1 MLSVKTIFKT
11 LFGTI
16 VIIVATAL
24 IVEMLNLSVTS
35 IQLTQMSKL
44 ACKQSAVLFSQ
55 ETYKQRDAMAVAGG
69 SVNMDPVRAHN
80 GAVYVEGN
88 FYGEGLTAE
97 QIYTNIY
104 TSTAFKNWCESP
116 AALKGHWKSIDL
128 INQALNAPGSL
139 TTTLPSDINAPDY
152 DSAVDAYTDSML
164 ALSYKNVMMTPLNM
178 GVPYMDEEVLNRIF
192 KWNLSQLASDCNSAV
207 IREDQS
213 GNICVYYKGFR
224 VYADQARIS
233 DIEYRVY
240 DIEDTT
246 DLKEFKNVTHIDPAK
261 LGYDD
266 SLIKYLG
273 GYENDDERKRICVIG
288 LQYDVPVGYEGITP
302 IKQVFNWLWNYEV
315 EGLDGSES
323 HDVHH
328 QWNDAT
334 ANLASGGFGEKTTP
348 DGVLPVPGKLIYYVV
363 R

>member
-16 VIIVATAL
+16 VIIVASAL
-24 IVEMLNLSVTS
+24 IVEMLNISVTS

-55 ETYKQRDAMAVAGG
+55 ETYKQRDTMAVAGG
-69 SVNMDPVRAHN
+69 SVNMDPVRAYN
-80 GAVYVEGN
+80 GAIYVEGN

-104 TSTAFKNWCESP
+104 TSDAFKNWCDGP
-116 AALKGHWKSIDL
+116 AATKGHWKSIDL
-128 INQALNAPGSL
+128 INQALNRPGSL
-139 TTTLPSDINAPDY
+139 TTALPTDINAPDY
-152 DSAVDAYTDSML
+152 DTVVDAYTDSML
-164 ALSYKNVMMTPLNM
+164 ALSYKSVMMTPLNM
-178 GVPYMDEEVLNRIF
+178 GVPYMDEDVLNRIF
-192 KWNLSQLASDCNSAV
+192 RWNLSQLSSDCNSAA
-207 IREDQS
+207 IREDVA
-213 GNICVYYKGFR
+213 GNMCVFYKGFR
-224 VYADQARIS
+224 VYADQARIRN
-233 DIEYRVY
+233 IEYRVY

-246 DLKEFKNVTHIDPAK
+246 DLREFKEITHIDPAK

-266 SLIKYLG
+266 TLIHYLG

-288 LQYDVPVGYEGITP
+288 LAYDVPVGYDGITP
-302 IKQVFNWLWNYEV
+302 IKSVFNWLWNTEV

-323 HDVHH
+323 HDVHY
-328 QWNDAT
+328 QWNEAT
-334 ANLASGGFGEKTTP
+334 ANLTSGGFGEKTTP